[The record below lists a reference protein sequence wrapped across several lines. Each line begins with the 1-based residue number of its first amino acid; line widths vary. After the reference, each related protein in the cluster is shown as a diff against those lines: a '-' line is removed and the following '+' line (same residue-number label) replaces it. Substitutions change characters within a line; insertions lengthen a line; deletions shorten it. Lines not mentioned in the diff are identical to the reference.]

1 VSTLIHP
8 GAGDFMADPIPP
20 TDTTPTLGAPPPGDT
35 TLPGASALPF
45 GTAPAVGTTPLAGI
59 TPPVEPVPSVGITLP
74 VETTPMG
81 ERGLKAGGT
90 PPGGDPGLSEVAA
103 EAMRLVHID
112 PRVARGQALRLRA
125 TARRTGDAGAE
136 SAAERVLGLAARESN
151 RMRSAALHLRRAVAV
166 ADQAGLPVPAARARM
181 TLALVRADQGDIP
194 GAVRLGEAASAYL
207 EGLEAARLRHQL
219 AVVAQRRGLLEE
231 ALREYGGALA
241 VFRREGDLLWQ
252 AKVLNNRGVLQAYR
266 GRPGPA
272 EADLLRAEELY
283 GKLGQDLAVADVRW
297 NRGFAAG
304 RAGQVVAALT
314 HLAAAE
320 EHYVGNNLSAALI
333 MMDRCDVL
341 LSAGLHEEAREVAA
355 AAVRELARR
364 RMAADLAEA
373 RLLLAAAALAC
384 GETAEARKAARL
396 AGRAFD
402 QQGRPGWAAVAR
414 YMLIRT
420 DWAAGR
426 HGPDLLRAA
435 VAGAEEL
442 RAGGWAVAAADAALI
457 AARCALA
464 AGRTA
469 EATELLRHTGRA
481 RGAGSPAAQRV
492 SAWHAEALL
501 RIAGGDRRGAD
512 AALRAGLRALD
523 EHRLTLGATEL
534 RVRAAEHGLELV
546 RTALDA
552 AVATGSARAL
562 LTWAERG
569 RAAAQQARP
578 AHPPA
583 DDGFAAE
590 IAELRAVAA
599 ERELALAEGRDAR
612 RHSHRQ
618 AHLERSIRERT
629 RRTRPGAA
637 DATLHLSR
645 STTAEP
651 VEPVSPA
658 PAGTKADRDAAEP
671 ARPGR
676 AESQAAGTTRAES
689 QAAGTTR
696 VESQAA
702 GTTRVE
708 SQAAGTTRVESQAA
722 GTGPAERR
730 AAGFAGAGRAEK
742 RANGTGGA
750 GRVERR
756 AGTRA
761 NGWDVAALASC
772 LGDRALVELITVG
785 DMMYAVVLAGGRLTR
800 HELGPVTAV
809 DAEVRGLRFAL
820 HRMSLRNGGGGAG
833 GERLDAILLGP
844 LRSRIGDADLVVVP
858 SGRLHGVP
866 WRLLP
871 ACRDRTL
878 SVAPSA
884 AAWLRAVTAEPSGD
898 GTVLVA
904 GPGLPGAAD
913 EITALSG
920 RYGATSAMLGADA
933 RVAAVLEAMDGA
945 GRTHIAAHGTF
956 RADNPQF
963 SALRLGDGPLTVYDL
978 EGLRRPPGL
987 VVLSACDSGMSTVHR
1002 GDEIMGFA
1010 AALLAMGT
1018 RSVIATVAPVRDG
1031 AARDVMLRLHEH
1043 LRSGRSPATAL
1054 AEAQRESGDDPAAAA
1069 YVCYGAG

>member
-1 VSTLIHP
+1 MSTLIHP
-8 GAGDFMADPIPP
+8 GTGDFMADRTPP
-20 TDTTPTLGAPPPGDT
+20 AGTTPPGDT
-35 TLPGASALPF
+35 IV
-45 GTAPAVGTTPLAGI
+45 PAEQA
-59 TPPVEPVPSVGITLP
+59 
-74 VETTPMG
+74 
-81 ERGLKAGGT
+81 
-90 PPGGDPGLSEVAA
+90 GDPGDPALLAVAA

-112 PRVARGQALRLRA
+112 PRVAKGQALRLRA
-125 TARRTGDAGAE
+125 TARRAGDAGAE

-166 ADQAGLPVPAARARM
+166 ADQAGLPVAAARARM

-194 GAVRLGEAASAYL
+194 GAVRLGEAAAAYL

-231 ALREYGGALA
+231 ALREYGGALS

-320 EHYVGNNLSAALI
+320 EHYVGNNLSAAMI

-384 GETAEARKAARL
+384 GETDEARKAARL
-396 AGRAFD
+396 AERAFD

-442 RAGGWAVAAADAALI
+442 RSGGWAVAAADAALI

-469 EATELLRHTGRA
+469 EATVLLRHTGRA
-481 RGAGSPAAQRV
+481 RGAGNPAAQRV

-501 RIAGGDRRGAD
+501 RIAAGDRRGAD

-546 RTALDA
+546 RTAMEL
-552 AVATGSARAL
+552 AVADGSALAL
-562 LTWAERG
+562 LTWAERV
-569 RAAAQQARP
+569 RAAAQQVRP

-599 ERELALAEGRDAR
+599 EREQALAEGRDAR
-612 RHSHRQ
+612 RYSHRQ
-618 AHLERSIRERT
+618 AQLERSIRERT
-629 RRTRPGAA
+629 RRTRPG
-637 DATLHLSR
+637 
-645 STTAEP
+645 TA
-651 VEPVSPA
+651 V
-658 PAGTKADRDAAEP
+658 
-671 ARPGR
+671 
-676 AESQAAGTTRAES
+676 
-689 QAAGTTR
+689 
-696 VESQAA
+696 
-702 GTTRVE
+702 
-708 SQAAGTTRVESQAA
+708 
-722 GTGPAERR
+722 TGPVDV
-730 AAGFAGAGRAEK
+730 
-742 RANGTGGA
+742 T
-750 GRVERR
+750 
-756 AGTRA
+756 GTRTA
-761 NGWDVAALASC
+761 GWDVGALFSC
-772 LGDRALVELITVG
+772 LGDRALVEFITVG
-785 DMMYAVVLAGGRLTR
+785 DTLYAVVLAGGRLTR
-800 HELGPVTAV
+800 HELGPVTVV

-820 HRMSLRNGGGGAG
+820 HRMSVRPGGPGVG
-833 GERLDAILLGP
+833 GERLHAVLLGP
-844 LRSRIGDADLVVVP
+844 LQARIGDADLVIVP

-866 WRLLP
+866 WRVL
-871 ACRDRTL
+871 CRDRTV

-884 AAWLRAVTAEPSGD
+884 AAWLRAVTAESAGD
-898 GTVLVA
+898 RTVLVA

-913 EITALSG
+913 EVTALSG
-920 RYGATSAMLGADA
+920 RYGATSALLGADA
-933 RVAAVLEAMDGA
+933 RVSAVLAAMDGS

-963 SALRLGDGPLTVYDL
+963 SALRLEDGPLTVYDL
-978 EGLRRPPGL
+978 EGLHRPPGL
-987 VVLSACDSGMSTVHR
+987 VVLSACDSGMSSVHR

-1031 AARDVMLRLHEH
+1031 DARDVMLRLHQH
-1043 LRSGRSPATAL
+1043 LRSGSSPAAAL
-1054 AEAQRESGDDPAAAA
+1054 AEAQRQSGDDPAAAA

>member
-1 VSTLIHP
+1 MPSMGVTSLIGIMPAADWASTGEREPKP
-8 GAGDFMADPIPP
+8 GH
-20 TDTTPTLGAPPPGDT
+20 
-35 TLPGASALPF
+35 
-45 GTAPAVGTTPLAGI
+45 TAPA
-59 TPPVEPVPSVGITLP
+59 
-74 VETTPMG
+74 
-81 ERGLKAGGT
+81 
-90 PPGGDPGLSEVAA
+90 GDPVLADVAA

-125 TARRTGDAGAE
+125 AARRVGDAGAE

-194 GAVRLGEAASAYL
+194 GAVRLGEAASAHL

-231 ALREYGGALA
+231 ALHEYGGALA

-283 GKLGQDLAVADVRW
+283 AKLGQDLAVADVRW

-320 EHYVGNNLSAALI
+320 EHYVRNNLSAALI

-384 GETAEARKAARL
+384 GATAEARKAARL

-442 RAGGWAVAAADAALI
+442 RAGGWAVAASDAALI

-481 RGAGSPAAQRV
+481 RGAVSPAAQRV

-546 RTALDA
+546 RTALDV
-552 AVATGSARAL
+552 AVADGSARAL

-599 ERELALAEGRDAR
+599 EREQALAEGRDAR
-612 RHSHRQ
+612 RHSQRQ

-629 RRTRPGAA
+629 RR
-637 DATLHLSR
+637 
-645 STTAEP
+645 
-651 VEPVSPA
+651 
-658 PAGTKADRDAAEP
+658 
-671 ARPGR
+671 ARPGTSD
-676 AESQAAGTTRAES
+676 ATALAGSRL
-689 QAAGTTR
+689 
-696 VESQAA
+696 
-702 GTTRVE
+702 
-708 SQAAGTTRVESQAA
+708 
-722 GTGPAERR
+722 AERR
-730 AAGFAGAGRAEK
+730 VGPRAA
-742 RANGTGGA
+742 
-750 GRVERR
+750 
-756 AGTRA
+756 
-761 NGWDVAALASC
+761 GWDVGALTSC

-785 DMMYAVVLAGGRLTR
+785 DTMYAVVLAGGRLTR

-820 HRMSLRNGGGGAG
+820 HRMSLRSGGGEAG
-833 GERLDAILLGP
+833 GERLDTILFGP
-844 LRSRIGDADLVVVP
+844 LRSRIGGADLVIVP

-871 ACRDRTL
+871 ACRDRTV

-884 AAWLRAVTAEPSGD
+884 AAWLRAVAAEPSGD

-913 EITALSG
+913 EITSLAG
-920 RYGATSAMLGADA
+920 RYGATSALLGADA
-933 RVAAVLEAMDGA
+933 RVAAVLHAMDGA

-1018 RSVIATVAPVRDG
+1018 RSVVATVAPVRDG

-1043 LRSGRSPATAL
+1043 LRSGRSPAAAL

>member
-8 GAGDFMADPIPP
+8 GAGDFTADHTPPADP
-20 TDTTPTLGAPPPGDT
+20 
-35 TLPGASALPF
+35 AL
-45 GTAPAVGTTPLAGI
+45 L
-59 TPPVEPVPSVGITLP
+59 
-74 VETTPMG
+74 
-81 ERGLKAGGT
+81 
-90 PPGGDPGLSEVAA
+90 EVAA

-112 PRVARGQALRLRA
+112 PRVAKGQALRLRA
-125 TARRTGDAGAE
+125 TARRAGDAGAE

-166 ADQAGLPVPAARARM
+166 ADQAGLAVLAARARM

-194 GAVRLGEAASAYL
+194 GAVRLGEAAAAHL

-231 ALREYGGALA
+231 ALREYGGALS

-320 EHYVGNNLSAALI
+320 EHYVGNNLSAAMI

-384 GETAEARKAARL
+384 GETDEARKAARL
-396 AGRAFD
+396 AERAFD

-426 HGPDLLRAA
+426 HGPELLKAA

-481 RGAGSPAAQRV
+481 RGAGGPAAQRV

-546 RTALDA
+546 RTAMEV
-552 AVATGSARAL
+552 AVADGSALAL

-569 RAAAQQARP
+569 RAAAQQTRP

-599 ERELALAEGRDAR
+599 EREQALAEGRDAR

-618 AHLERSIRERT
+618 AQLERSIRERT
-629 RRTRPGAA
+629 RR
-637 DATLHLSR
+637 
-645 STTAEP
+645 
-651 VEPVSPA
+651 
-658 PAGTKADRDAAEP
+658 
-671 ARPGR
+671 ARPGVP
-676 AESQAAGTTRAES
+676 A
-689 QAAGTTR
+689 
-696 VESQAA
+696 VE
-702 GTTRVE
+702 R
-708 SQAAGTTRVESQAA
+708 
-722 GTGPAERR
+722 TGSRM
-730 AAGFAGAGRAEK
+730 AGRESA
-742 RANGTGGA
+742 GSDVGA
-750 GRVERR
+750 L
-756 AGTRA
+756 T
-761 NGWDVAALASC
+761 SC
-772 LGDRALVELITVG
+772 LGDRVLVELITVG
-785 DMMYAVVLAGGRLTR
+785 DTLYAVVLAGGRLTR

-809 DAEVRGLRFAL
+809 DGEVRGLRFAL
-820 HRMSLRNGGGGAG
+820 HRMSLRSGGGGGAG
-833 GERLDAILLGP
+833 GDRLDAILFGP
-844 LRSRIGDADLVVVP
+844 LRDRIGDADLVIVP

-871 ACRDRTL
+871 LCRDRTVA
-878 SVAPSA
+878 VAPSA
-884 AAWLRAVTAEPSGD
+884 AAWLRAVTAEAGGE

-913 EITALSG
+913 EVSALSG
-920 RYGATSAMLGADA
+920 RYGATSALLGADA
-933 RVAAVLEAMDGA
+933 RVSAVLHAMDGS

-963 SALRLGDGPLTVYDL
+963 SALRLEDGPLTVYDL
-978 EGLRRPPGL
+978 EGLHRPPGL

-1031 AARDVMLRLHEH
+1031 DARDVMLRLHEH
-1043 LRSGRSPATAL
+1043 LRSGLSPAAAL
-1054 AEAQRESGDDPAAAA
+1054 AEAQRRSGDDPAAAA

>member
-8 GAGDFMADPIPP
+8 GAGDFMADPVPP
-20 TDTTPTLGAPPPGDT
+20 TDTTPP
-35 TLPGASALPF
+35 
-45 GTAPAVGTTPLAGI
+45 AGI
-59 TPPVEPVPSVGITLP
+59 RLP
-74 VETTPMG
+74 VETTPPVDVTPMG
-81 ERGLKAGGT
+81 DR
-90 PPGGDPGLSEVAA
+90 GLSEVAA

-112 PRVARGQALRLRA
+112 PRVAKGQALRLRA
-125 TARRTGDAGAE
+125 AARRAGDAGAE

-341 LSAGLHEEAREVAA
+341 LAAGLHEEAREVAA

-481 RGAGSPAAQRV
+481 RGAGTTAAQRV

-552 AVATGSARAL
+552 AVANGSALAL

-599 ERELALAEGRDAR
+599 EREQALAEGRDAR

-629 RRTRPGAA
+629 RRTRPGAPA
-637 DATLHLSR
+637 AARATGR
-645 STTAEP
+645 ETAEHT
-651 VEPVSPA
+651 VPA
-658 PAGTKADRDAAEP
+658 SA
-671 ARPGR
+671 
-676 AESQAAGTTRAES
+676 Q
-689 QAAGTTR
+689 
-696 VESQAA
+696 
-702 GTTRVE
+702 
-708 SQAAGTTRVESQAA
+708 
-722 GTGPAERR
+722 R
-730 AAGFAGAGRAEK
+730 AAG
-742 RANGTGGA
+742 
-750 GRVERR
+750 
-756 AGTRA
+756 
-761 NGWDVAALASC
+761 WDVGALASC

-785 DMMYAVVLAGGRLTR
+785 DTMYAVVLAGGRLTR

-820 HRMSLRNGGGGAG
+820 HRMSLRSGGGGAG
-833 GERLDAILLGP
+833 GERLDTILLGP
-844 LRSRIGDADLVVVP
+844 LRDRIGDADLVIVP

-871 ACRDRTL
+871 ACRDRTV

-913 EITALSG
+913 EIAALAG

-933 RVAAVLEAMDGA
+933 RVSAVLHAMDGA

-1043 LRSGRSPATAL
+1043 LRSGMSPATAL

>member
-1 VSTLIHP
+1 
-8 GAGDFMADPIPP
+8 MADPIPS
-20 TDTTPTLGAPPPGDT
+20 TDTTPTLEGGT
-35 TLPGASALPF
+35 TPLG
-45 GTAPAVGTTPLAGI
+45 GTTPTVGTTPPAGI
-59 TPPVEPVPSVGITLP
+59 APSVQAAPPVGVTRPAG
-74 VETTPMG
+74 TTPTG
-81 ERGLKAGGT
+81 DREAKAGGT
-90 PPGGDPGLSEVAA
+90 PPGGDPGLAEVAA

-125 TARRTGDAGAE
+125 TARRTGDAAAE

-151 RMRSAALHLRRAVAV
+151 RMRSAALHLRRAVAA

-384 GETAEARKAARL
+384 GATAEARKAARL

-426 HGPDLLRAA
+426 HGADLLRAA

-464 AGRTA
+464 AGRTE

-552 AVATGSARAL
+552 AVANGSARAL

-599 ERELALAEGRDAR
+599 EREQALAEGRDAR

-629 RRTRPGAA
+629 RRTRPGDGVPA
-637 DATLHLSR
+637 ATLHITR
-645 STTAEP
+645 APGTE
-651 VEPVSPA
+651 
-658 PAGTKADRDAAEP
+658 PAGSDRAGTEPGRDAAEP
-671 ARPGR
+671 VRPGR
-676 AESQAAGTTRAES
+676 SPRAEPDRGAAEPVRPGRYPRTVARAAGTEPGRDAAEPV
-689 QAAGTTR
+689 R
-696 VESQAA
+696 
-702 GTTRVE
+702 
-708 SQAAGTTRVESQAA
+708 
-722 GTGPAERR
+722 PERR
-730 AAGFAGAGRAEK
+730 P
-742 RANGTGGA
+742 
-750 GRVERR
+750 
-756 AGTRA
+756 GTRA

-785 DMMYAVVLAGGRLTR
+785 DVLYAVVLAGGRLTR
-800 HELGPVTAV
+800 HDLGPVTAV

-820 HRMSLRNGGGGAG
+820 QRMSLRNGGGDAG

-871 ACRDRTL
+871 TGRDRTL

-884 AAWLRAVTAEPSGD
+884 AAWLRAVTAEPSGE

-933 RVAAVLEAMDGA
+933 RVAPVLQAMDGA

-1043 LRSGRSPATAL
+1043 LRSGASPATAL

>member
-1 VSTLIHP
+1 MSTLIHP
-8 GAGDFMADPIPP
+8 GAGDLVADPIPP
-20 TDTTPTLGAPPPGDT
+20 GDPAPPAGPTPPGDRV
-35 TLPGASALPF
+35 A
-45 GTAPAVGTTPLAGI
+45 
-59 TPPVEPVPSVGITLP
+59 
-74 VETTPMG
+74 
-81 ERGLKAGGT
+81 
-90 PPGGDPGLSEVAA
+90 GGDPALLEVAE

-112 PRVARGQALRLRA
+112 PRVAKGQALRLRA
-125 TARRTGDAGAE
+125 AARRAGDAGAE

-166 ADQAGLPVPAARARM
+166 ADQAGLPVAAARARM

-194 GAVRLGEAASAYL
+194 GAVRLGETAAAYL
-207 EGLEAARLRHQL
+207 EGIEAARLRHQL

-272 EADLLRAEELY
+272 ETDLVRAEELY
-283 GKLGQDLAVADVRW
+283 AKLGQDLAVADARW

-320 EHYVGNNLSAALI
+320 DHYVRNNLSAALI

-384 GETAEARKAARL
+384 GETGEARKAARL

-420 DWAAGR
+420 DWASGR

-501 RIAGGDRRGAD
+501 RIAGGDRRGAA

-534 RVRAAEHGLELV
+534 RVHAAEHGLELV
-546 RTALDA
+546 RTALEA
-552 AVATGSARAL
+552 AVADGSARAL
-562 LTWAERG
+562 LIWAERG

-578 AHPPA
+578 AFPPA

-599 ERELALAEGRDAR
+599 EREQALAEGNDAR
-612 RHSHRQ
+612 RHSQRQ
-618 AHLERSIRERT
+618 AQLERSIRERA
-629 RRTRPGAA
+629 RRARPGVTDGHPGIGVTGGHRATGVTDGHQGTGVTDGHRATGVTDGHRATGVSDGHRVTGAA
-637 DATLHLSR
+637 DAPAASR
-645 STTAEP
+645 IRETAAAHP
-651 VEPVSPA
+651 GDQPPA
-658 PAGTKADRDAAEP
+658 PDHRQDGIGV
-671 ARPGR
+671 GR
-676 AESQAAGTTRAES
+676 GVGEGRGAAGAVGR
-689 QAAGTTR
+689 
-696 VESQAA
+696 
-702 GTTRVE
+702 
-708 SQAAGTTRVESQAA
+708 
-722 GTGPAERR
+722 PANPVL
-730 AAGFAGAGRAEK
+730 G
-742 RANGTGGA
+742 
-750 GRVERR
+750 RR
-756 AGTRA
+756 AGTVRA
-761 NGWDVAALASC
+761 RAAGWDVASLASC

-785 DMMYAVVLAGGRLTR
+785 EMLYAVVLAGGRLTR

-820 HRMSLRNGGGGAG
+820 HRMSLRPGGAG
-833 GERLDAILLGP
+833 AGGDRLDTMLLGP
-844 LRSRIGDADLVVVP
+844 LRDRIGDADLVIVP

-871 ACRDRTL
+871 LCRDRTV

-884 AAWLRAVTAEPSGD
+884 AAWLRAVTAEVSGN

-913 EITALSG
+913 EIGALSG
-920 RYGATSAMLGADA
+920 RYGAASALLGAEA
-933 RVAAVLEAMDGA
+933 RVSAVLRAMDGA

-963 SALRLGDGPLTVYDL
+963 STLRLDDGPLTVYDL

-1043 LRSGRSPATAL
+1043 LRAGRSPATAL

>member
-1 VSTLIHP
+1 
-8 GAGDFMADPIPP
+8 MADPTPPAGPTPPVDRIPLP
-20 TDTTPTLGAPPPGDT
+20 GGAPPDGDPSPPT
-35 TLPGASALPF
+35 GDPEPADGLESFDRVLTPDGLPVMEPTPAADGLPVMEPTPAADGLPVMEPTPAGDGLPVVDRVLAADDLRAVAGPVAVDAQALVDQALSGDGGRAGENGAPAGRLPEVDPVAGSADGSAL
-45 GTAPAVGTTPLAGI
+45 LEI
-59 TPPVEPVPSVGITLP
+59 
-74 VETTPMG
+74 
-81 ERGLKAGGT
+81 
-90 PPGGDPGLSEVAA
+90 AA

-112 PRVARGQALRLRA
+112 PRVAKGQALRLRA
-125 TARRTGDAGAE
+125 TARRAGDAGAE

-181 TLALVRADQGDIP
+181 TLALVRADQGDIS
-194 GAVRLGEAASAYL
+194 GAVRLGEAAAVHL

-231 ALREYGGALA
+231 ALKEYGGALA

-266 GRPGPA
+266 GRSGPA

-320 EHYVGNNLSAALI
+320 EHYVGNHLSAALI

-384 GETAEARKAARL
+384 GATDEARKAARL

-435 VAGAEEL
+435 VAGSEEL

-464 AGRTA
+464 AGRTE

-501 RIAGGDRRGAD
+501 RIAGGDRRGAH

-546 RTALDA
+546 RTAMDA
-552 AVATGSARAL
+552 AVADGSALAL

-578 AHPPA
+578 ALPPA

-599 ERELALAEGRDAR
+599 DREQALAEGRDAR

-618 AHLERSIRERT
+618 AQLERSIRERT
-629 RRTRPGAA
+629 RRSGPSRAAA
-637 DATLHLSR
+637 DS
-645 STTAEP
+645 
-651 VEPVSPA
+651 
-658 PAGTKADRDAAEP
+658 G
-671 ARPGR
+671 
-676 AESQAAGTTRAES
+676 
-689 QAAGTTR
+689 
-696 VESQAA
+696 
-702 GTTRVE
+702 
-708 SQAAGTTRVESQAA
+708 
-722 GTGPAERR
+722 R
-730 AAGFAGAGRAEK
+730 AAG
-742 RANGTGGA
+742 
-750 GRVERR
+750 
-756 AGTRA
+756 
-761 NGWDVAALASC
+761 WDVPALISC

-800 HELGPVTAV
+800 HDLGPVTAV

-820 HRMSLRNGGGGAG
+820 HRMSLRPGGGGAG

-844 LRSRIGDADLVVVP
+844 LRDRIGDADLVIVP

-898 GTVLVA
+898 ATVLVA

-913 EITALSG
+913 EISALSG
-920 RYGATSAMLGADA
+920 RYGATSALSGADA
-933 RVAAVLEAMDGA
+933 RVSAVLQAMDGA

-978 EGLRRPPGL
+978 EGLRKPPGL

-1043 LRSGRSPATAL
+1043 LRSGKSPATAL